1 VTPWGRDL
9 AHCQSEGARKERA
22 MQSEL
27 DSLANVKTTA
37 IANKASKQ
45 QQIVCP
51 LLLPFAQPSAELTS
65 QSQINEKIRIAESN
79 FSSVS
84 SVEAQVQMVETQIT
98 DLEDAKSR
106 LEAEI
111 RDAKYDERIRDK
123 TVSIR
128 QKETDRDRSNGELS
142 ALNRQADSRAQ
153 LSIKRSE
160 MTNKNSQVTAS
171 SAVATLALD

>member
-1 VTPWGRDL
+1 
-9 AHCQSEGARKERA
+9 

-37 IANKASKQ
+37 VANKASKQ
-45 QQIVCP
+45 QQIVKIILSLAP
-51 LLLPFAQPSAELTS
+51 AMLIM
-65 QSQINEKIRIAESN
+65 QSQTNEKIRIAESN

-98 DLEDAKSR
+98 DLEDARSR
-106 LEAEI
+106 LEQEI
-111 RDAKYDERIRDK
+111 RDAKYDERIREK

-128 QKETDRDRSNGELS
+128 QKETDRDRANGELS

-153 LSIKRSE
+153 LTIKRNELNS
-160 MTNKNSQVTAS
+160 KNSQVTAS
-171 SAVATLALD
+171 